1 MYSFF
6 LISLFFI
13 PFISLIPDIAL
24 APILIILGCLMIQSL
39 KNIDFDEKS
48 AIIFGNEGNGLTQ
61 ELIDIC
67 DKKIKI
73 PMNSNAESLNVSV
86 ACGILIWEM
95 TKKELLNE

>member
-1 MYSFF
+1 MLFCKQIF
-6 LISLFFI
+6 LRQNFLANLLNLKAKFVVVLISFYKNRILKTAVY
-13 PFISLIPDIAL
+13 PPYLSDSIS
-24 APILIILGCLMIQSL
+24 
-39 KNIDFDEKS
+39 
-48 AIIFGNEGNGLTQ
+48 
-61 ELIDIC
+61 